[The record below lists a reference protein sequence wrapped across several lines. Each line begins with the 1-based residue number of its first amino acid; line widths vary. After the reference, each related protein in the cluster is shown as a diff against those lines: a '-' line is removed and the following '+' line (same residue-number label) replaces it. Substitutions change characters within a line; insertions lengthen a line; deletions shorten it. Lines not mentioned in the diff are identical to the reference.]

1 MGTVLEPRT
10 LNLLSSGR
18 CLCFLKPRGVNP
30 DHCFKNNF
38 GNHSRTYHNPPQTIC
53 MMSVSWPTVERT
65 SCIESPN
72 TYKGACGDPG
82 DLPGSARKAKCK
94 AVKCLQ
100 MQPWLMRTTWAESR
114 FVGWWLLEGF
124 TDPLGRDTP
133 QVLSPFLQK
142 ICSWRVPWWLNFYKF
157 NYIFSLTYIIIRERL
172 YLHFGLIFNWQWLP
186 TVQVSLLLCQ
196 VVDSL

>member
-38 GNHSRTYHNPPQTIC
+38 GNLSRTYHNPPQTIC

-82 DLPGSARKAKCK
+82 SARKAKCTFRRIYRPARQRHSTGVISFFAK
-94 AVKCLQ
+94 D
-100 MQPWLMRTTWAESR
+100 M
-114 FVGWWLLEGF
+114 
-124 TDPLGRDTP
+124 
-133 QVLSPFLQK
+133 FLK
-142 ICSWRVPWWLNFYKF
+142 SSMVIKF
-157 NYIFSLTYIIIRERL
+157 L
-172 YLHFGLIFNWQWLP
+172 
-186 TVQVSLLLCQ
+186 
-196 VVDSL
+196 

>member
-1 MGTVLEPRT
+1 MSVFPVKCINKWVRICFPFYFTWVEVLWELSFEPRT

-18 CLCFLKPRGVNP
+18 CLCFSKPRGVNP
-30 DHCFKNNF
+30 DHRFKNNF
-38 GNHSRTYHNPPQTIC
+38 GNHSRTYHNPSQTIC

-65 SCIESPN
+65 SCIKSPN

-82 DLPGSARKAKCK
+82 DLPGSARKANA

-100 MQPWLMRTTWAESR
+100 MQTWLMRTTRLSR
-114 FVGWWLLEGF
+114 DLWNNDFLGGF

-142 ICSWRVPWWLNFYKF
+142 ICSWRF
-157 NYIFSLTYIIIRERL
+157 
-172 YLHFGLIFNWQWLP
+172 HG
-186 TVQVSLLLCQ
+186 
-196 VVDSL
+196 D